1 MGKKEIRPMFHRFRP
16 CEEFNYK
23 LNLYSLADF
32 SQIIGQLITLSM
44 IITFIT
50 VLLTT
55 AKF

>member
-1 MGKKEIRPMFHRFRP
+1 MGKKEIRPMFHHFRL

-32 SQIIGQLITLSM
+32 SQIIGQLITWSM